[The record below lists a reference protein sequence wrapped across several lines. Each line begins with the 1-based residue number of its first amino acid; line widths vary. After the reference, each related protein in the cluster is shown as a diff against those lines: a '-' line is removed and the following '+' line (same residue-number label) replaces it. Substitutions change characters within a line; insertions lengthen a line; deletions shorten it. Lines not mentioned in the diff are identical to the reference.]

1 MVEVLEKEHLLQGLK
16 DMLEWSHNE
25 LLKAEAEGN
34 DLSTSYW
41 RGVHTT
47 YNLTVSRVESMSSS
61 KVYEGDL

>member
-1 MVEVLEKEHLLQGLK
+1 MVEVLEKEYLLQGLK

-25 LLKAEAEGN
+25 LLKAESEGD

-47 YNLTVSRVESMSSS
+47 YNLTVDRVESMTSS
-61 KVYEGDL
+61 KVDEGDL